1 MVTIIVLFASDQL
14 IPRTMKTEPSE
25 TYADNYHNYLN
36 SQSIQS
42 YLQRLSGQEKKYN
55 LIDVDHN
62 YAKPW
67 NRHPDSSIRA
77 KAAKF
82 LFMKNFP
89 KHFQRYSTNDAE
101 QVDVVTVEK
110 PKSLPIINADQ
121 QAKAA
126 QINVHESNESVTPPK
141 TGWTPQMHK
150 LWTQAMKILQSD
162 RLARLSY
169 ESLPNEIILKRNLIE
184 RTAAKLRQLFAT
196 AGWDLNLISW
206 LNNTLVEYIGPVFLA
221 PYHESMHL
229 LKSKV

>member
-1 MVTIIVLFASDQL
+1 
-14 IPRTMKTEPSE
+14 MKTEPSE
-25 TYADNYHNYLN
+25 TFADNFHNYLN

-42 YLQRLSGQEKKYN
+42 YLQRLSGQEKKFSV
-55 LIDVDHN
+55 IDIDHN

-89 KHFQRYSTNDAE
+89 KHFQKYSTNDNE
-101 QVDVVTVEK
+101 EVDIVTVEK
-110 PKSLPIINADQ
+110 PKSLPMFNPEQ
-121 QAKAA
+121 QPKNNT
-126 QINVHESNESVTPPK
+126 QTSVTEGNELVTPPK

-162 RLARLSY
+162 RLSRLSY

-184 RTAAKLRQLFAT
+184 RTATKLRHLFAT
-196 AGWDLNLISW
+196 AGWDLSLISW

-221 PYHESMHL
+221 PYHESMQL
-229 LKSKV
+229 LKSKVSSEAFMT